1 MAQGATAASH
11 RPATQLQP
19 ASLLQLIWLAS
30 PALPVGGF
38 SYSEA
43 LEAAVDRFGVAD
55 EASVQAWLL
64 DQLHLSLAR
73 SDLPVAAQAIP
84 AWRAGDDERI
94 NELNDWVL
102 QSRESSELRLQT
114 GQMGR
119 SMMDWLRT
127 QHADDAALQQ
137 RTRLCASPCYP
148 IASALALSMT
158 HASVHD
164 CLLSYAFG
172 WAENMVQA
180 AVRAVPLG
188 QSAGQRILAQLS
200 REIPQAVAHALPVQD
215 GDRQAFA
222 PMLAILSAQHETQ
235 YSRLFRS

>member
-1 MAQGATAASH
+1 MARQAGSATPL
-11 RPATQLQP
+11 PA

-38 SYSEA
+38 SYSEV
-43 LEAAVDRFGVAD
+43 LEAAVDRAGVRD
-55 EASVQAWLL
+55 EASAQQWLR

-73 SDLPVAAQAIP
+73 SDLPAIAHAIP
-84 AWRAGDDERI
+84 AWRAGDDMRI
-94 NELNDWVL
+94 KELNDWVL
-102 QSRESSELRLQT
+102 QTRESSELRLQT
-114 GQMGR
+114 EQMGR

-158 HASVHD
+158 QAGVPD

-172 WAENMVQA
+172 WAENMTQA

-188 QSAGQRILAQLS
+188 QSSGQRILAQLAS
-200 REIPQAVAHALPVQD
+200 EIPQAVAQALHVQD
-215 GDRQAFA
+215 DERQAFA